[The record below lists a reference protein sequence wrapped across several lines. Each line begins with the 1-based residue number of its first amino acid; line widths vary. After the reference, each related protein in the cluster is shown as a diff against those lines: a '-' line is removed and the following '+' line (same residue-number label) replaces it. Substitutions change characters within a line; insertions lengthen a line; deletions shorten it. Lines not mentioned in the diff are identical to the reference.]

1 MKQFLDFHQKNVLGK
16 NMPNLFLKSSLMFD
30 WLLWF
35 GVEPWFLVIS
45 VLDSHPLLSAFQLML
60 LEHIIMCRLIMGN
73 KTLAIQEVN
82 TRLCTVNL
90 WWYASIIWQYLS
102 HIWWLIIVYLY
113 LYYLLRW
120 TQRMALKYISSSVFS
135 LKHVNFLFLIVFRSA
150 YTLYLQTI
158 T

>member
-1 MKQFLDFHQKNVLGK
+1 MNKRDETIFRFTPKECFGKKICQIYFWKAAWCLIGYFDLVLYK
-16 NMPNLFLKSSLMFD
+16 
-30 WLLWF
+30 
-35 GVEPWFLVIS
+35 WFLVIS

-102 HIWWLIIVYLY
+102 LIWWLKIVYLY
-113 LYYLLRW
+113 LYYHLQW
-120 TQRMALKYISSSVFS
+120 TQRMAVKYISSSVVS
-135 LKHVNFLFLIVFRSA
+135 LKHVNFLFFNCF
-150 YTLYLQTI
+150 
-158 T
+158 